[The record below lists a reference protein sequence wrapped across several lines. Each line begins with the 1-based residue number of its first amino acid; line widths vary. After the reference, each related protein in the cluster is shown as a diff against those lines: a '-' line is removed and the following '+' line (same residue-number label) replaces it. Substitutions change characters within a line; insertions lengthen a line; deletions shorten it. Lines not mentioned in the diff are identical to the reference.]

1 MSATLSV
8 CLSLLL
14 AAPPA
19 AELAPSESPE
29 ELAKE
34 RSNHRLEVTGD
45 VLIGVGMGG
54 FGLMVAGLAVRAEG
68 KRTYD
73 RLVLRDDSTPQQ
85 FADAEDRQD
94 LGVRLAITGGALA
107 TALLA
112 SGITLVA
119 VGSRRERLRREAL
132 GAEQV
137 SWWGSGPQP
146 WVVATRRRQRAAGLA
161 WSWRF

>member
-1 MSATLSV
+1 MSSASSI

-14 AAPPA
+14 ATPPTPT
-19 AELAPSESPE
+19 EVPPQSPE
-29 ELAKE
+29 EQAKE

-73 RLVLRDDSTPQQ
+73 RLILRDDSTPQE
-85 FADAEDRQD
+85 FEDAQARQD

-132 GAEQV
+132 QQKQV
-137 SWWGSGPQP
+137 SWWGTGPQP

-161 WSWRF
+161 WAWRF